1 MSQLFVASQSGKSV
15 NSIAMPIY
23 INWHGNIRIMKLTVQ
38 DQKFNF
44 WSCQYFCFGI
54 KLVLSVPFGDKY
66 LATNAGCFLNKR
78 VRFERYWLLN
88 LQFLILGSCFY
99 TKFNTSIWAFIIFF
113 IVTGR
118 CLFCILFLI

>member
-54 KLVLSVPFGDKY
+54 KVVLSVPFGDKY

-88 LQFLILGSCFY
+88 LQFLY
-99 TKFNTSIWAFIIFF
+99 TWF
-113 IVTGR
+113 
-118 CLFCILFLI
+118 LFLYEIQYIHMGIYNIFYCYW